1 MKFGY
6 VFRYLA
12 KLRDGEVVVWRVL
25 AENRGAADTKVNNY
39 IDECTASGFF
49 NLPVAIEFASKEDN
63 LVLC

>member
-12 KLRDGEVVVWRVL
+12 KLSSGEVVVWRVL
-25 AENRGAADTKVNNY
+25 AKNKGEADAKVNNY
-39 IDECTASGFF
+39 IDECMSSGFF

>member
-12 KLRDGEVVVWRVL
+12 KLRSGEVVVWRVL
-25 AENRGAADTKVNNY
+25 AENKEEADTKVNNY
-39 IDECTASGFF
+39 IDECTGCGFF